1 MPDRIGTGYEVG
13 ECPPGKQG
21 AAGTPGQ
28 DGETTPFHQFA
39 EIVGG
44 SNVVEHTSFG
54 QVVVGITRFTEMA
67 DDVIRL
73 PVDPHAGKEQDCSGD
88 ELRCGQPLDRIHIFG
103 GEVEYPHTL
112 YITSQQVE
120 YDPHRHNTGGHLAF
134 PLDKQWKDEG
144 PLEIMQFKEQEKE

>member
-1 MPDRIGTGYEVG
+1 
-13 ECPPGKQG
+13 
-21 AAGTPGQ
+21 
-28 DGETTPFHQFA
+28 
-39 EIVGG
+39 
-44 SNVVEHTSFG
+44 
-54 QVVVGITRFTEMA
+54 MA

-88 ELRCGQPLDRIHIFG
+88 ELRCSQPLDRIHIFG

-112 YITSQQVE
+112 YIAIQQVE